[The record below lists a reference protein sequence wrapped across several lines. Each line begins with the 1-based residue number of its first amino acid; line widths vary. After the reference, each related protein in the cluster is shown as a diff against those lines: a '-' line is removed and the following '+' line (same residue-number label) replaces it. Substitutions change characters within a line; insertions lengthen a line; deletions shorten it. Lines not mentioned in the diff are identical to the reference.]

1 MWHIYEI
8 EYYSAIKRRLLL
20 LFSRTVMTDSLRPH
34 DSRMT
39 DFSVIHYLLELLTLM
54 STELMM
60 PSNHLILC
68 HPLLLMTSILPS
80 IRVFSNESVLCF
92 MWPKYW
98 SFSFSISPSNEYS
111 GLISFRIDWFDL
123 LVVQWTFKNFLQH
136 RSSKA
141 SILWCSAFFMVNLS
155 HLYMTTG
162 KTIALTICI
171 LFHKVM
177 SLLFNT
183 LFRFVIAFLP
193 RSKHLLL
200 SGCSH

>member
-1 MWHIYEI
+1 MWHIYAI

-20 LFSRTVMTDSLRPH
+20 LFSRSVMSDSLWPH

-39 DFSVIHYLLELLTLM
+39 GFSVVHYLLELLTLM

-80 IRVFSNESVLCF
+80 IRVFSNESVLCI

-123 LVVQWTFKNFLQH
+123 LVVQWTLKNFLQH

-155 HLYMTTG
+155 HPYMTTG
-162 KTIALTICI
+162 KTIALTNGP
-171 LFHKVM
+171 
-177 SLLFNT
+177 LL
-183 LFRFVIAFLP
+183 A
-193 RSKHLLL
+193 K
-200 SGCSH
+200 